1 MIIIKVKIGL
11 KMPIETCLHHITECR
26 VILVLNILDWVF
38 TMNNIAN
45 LKLKKSAILNQIV
58 LLLFFTLSLISC
70 SSTPDINATR
80 LNSDKVNLKN
90 TRDVKARLY
99 DMHDEWEGVD
109 YEMGGLSKG
118 GIDCSGFVYAT
129 FRSKLGIDI
138 PRSTELQIKAG
149 KKVSRKNLRTG
160 DLVFFKTAEKVR
172 HVGIYLEDN
181 KFLHASTSEGVII
194 SELNNVYWKS
204 KFLLAKRL

>member
-1 MIIIKVKIGL
+1 
-11 KMPIETCLHHITECR
+11 
-26 VILVLNILDWVF
+26 
-38 TMNNIAN
+38 MNKIAN
-45 LKLKKSAILNQIV
+45 LTLKESVILIKIV
-58 LLLFFTLSLISC
+58 LLLIFMLSVISC

-80 LNSDKVNLKN
+80 LNSDKINLNN
-90 TRDVKARLY
+90 TREVKARLY

-109 YEMGGLSKG
+109 YEMGGLSKD

-138 PRSTELQIKAG
+138 PRSTELQIKTG
-149 KKVSRKNLRTG
+149 KKISRKNLRTG
-160 DLVFFKTAEKVR
+160 DLIFFKTSEKVR
-172 HVGIYLEDN
+172 HVGIYLGNN

-194 SELNNVYWKS
+194 SELDNVYWKS